1 MDAIVCDRCGKVHL
15 LEDGYRPV
23 YPENMTKLTGS
34 VGGKEVYLDLCADCA
49 ENIIGLTR
57 NGEA

>member
-15 LEDGYRPV
+15 LEDGYRLV
-23 YPENMTKLTGS
+23 YPENMTKLNGF
-34 VGGKEVYLDLCADCA
+34 VGGKEVRLDLYADCA